1 MCSNKKKV
9 AQEGVHTHANMVHG
23 TSLCV
28 SEDSVSQRLQPITTA
43 SESPGDAMDLASS
56 QKRSAALKSAVRHS
70 QKAQRSLKQKLT
82 QELRQES
89 RETQMRMDV
98 AFVLLVRQ
106 NGDITRSL
114 EYLKQVGHRIS
125 NAESESPQEQLEQR
139 FLRTPLPE
147 MQPILEGGGPLKRK
161 AFTIAD
167 RWQEEHSVFSW
178 IVAQN
183 VNQGVAPSSRMVEK
197 HLSDNHVDKKEDRD
211 CRRRGKTWAASKKW
225 LQRFRR
231 RWSLCRGSF
240 SGREKIPLDSM
251 REKVVKDQ
259 GMGHPCVLKIQ

>member
-1 MCSNKKKV
+1 MV
-9 AQEGVHTHANMVHG
+9 YTHANMVHG

-28 SEDSVSQRLQPITTA
+28 SEDSVSQRLQPTTSA
-43 SESPGDAMDLASS
+43 SESADGAMDLAGLK
-56 QKRSAALKSAVRHS
+56 KRSSALKSAVR
-70 QKAQRSLKQKLT
+70 RSLKAQKGLKKKLAK
-82 QELRQES
+82 ELRQES

-106 NGDITRSL
+106 NGDVTRSL
-114 EYLKQVGHRIS
+114 EYLKQVGHSIS
-125 NAESESPQEQLEQR
+125 NAESESPQEQLEHR

-147 MQPILEGGGPLKRK
+147 MQQILEGGGPLKRK

-178 IVAQN
+178 IVTQN
-183 VNQGVAPSSRMVEK
+183 VNKGVAPSSRMVEQ
-197 HLSDNHVDKKEDRD
+197 HLSDIQVDKKEDRD
-211 CRRRGKTWAASKKW
+211 CSRRGKTWAASKKW

-231 RWSLCRGSF
+231 RWSLCRGGF

-251 REKVVKDQ
+251 REKVFNDQ
-259 GMGHPCVLKIQ
+259 SMGHPCVLKLQ